1 MRRIPLFWISS
12 AFLISIPMAAV
23 LPVPVT
29 VWKLAFWVCLG
40 LTLVEWLVSN
50 RWRSFR
56 IICLPVFLLLTVL
69 MGGGWRYTA
78 LQQKPFTPND
88 VAFYNDQQEL
98 QITGVVCADPQQYE
112 RHTRLIVCVDRLL
125 APITR
130 NLDGKILVIQRTG
143 EWKYG
148 DRVNIRG
155 KVLTPD
161 ENEAFSYKDYLAQ
174 RGIHSMMVY
183 PYVQWLESGQAGW
196 VKTGLFALRQTAY
209 QRIQTFFPQPEA
221 GLLSGIL
228 LGIETDIP
236 SDLKRAFQDTGT
248 AHIVAISGFN
258 MTILAGI
265 FLKGFRKWLSIW
277 WAALLAILAIS
288 LYTVLVGGAPAVVR
302 AAVMSCLA
310 MSASLIGRGQ
320 SGIYTLSLT
329 AAVMCLF
336 NPLLLWEAGFQLS
349 VTATLGLVLYA
360 DRLMNWF
367 RVLAEKYLPETLV
380 ERVTGPVGDYFLFT
394 LAAQLTTLP
403 VVLYHF
409 EQLSLTTLLANP
421 LILPVQPLV
430 MILGG
435 IAVIVGL
442 VIAPLGQLLSYL
454 VWVPL
459 LYTNQVVTGLAELS
473 GGVLELGEVSIVT
486 VVVLYLFIFYFARKK
501 KESGMPSLRK
511 PVFISSVMVA
521 SVFLVWNAVLLK
533 PDGKLH
539 LWILDD
545 PNQGVVLVQTPNG
558 RRILV
563 NAGESANHL
572 SSELNRHIPTLDR
585 SIDLAIVTRQNSKAY
600 QAFPVILERF
610 KVDHFLWGDAIP
622 SSKTAEEVQKEL
634 QFRKV
639 EFGILETG
647 EIVDC
652 GDGVRLEKLLVADD
666 GLSLLLTYGDFR
678 FIWQEETMRS
688 IEGSQRME
696 GAVVLSRPGLKEPLE
711 KSTWQ
716 PMVLIQYEFVNGEE
730 PGMIS
735 TKKEGTIEITTDGEQ
750 MWMLGEK

>member
-1 MRRIPLFWISS
+1 
-12 AFLISIPMAAV
+12 
-23 LPVPVT
+23 
-29 VWKLAFWVCLG
+29 
-40 LTLVEWLVSN
+40 
-50 RWRSFR
+50 
-56 IICLPVFLLLTVL
+56 

-501 KESGMPSLRK
+501 KESRKPSLRK

-572 SSELNRHIPTLDR
+572 SSELNRHIPMLDR
-585 SIDLAIVTRQNSKAY
+585 SIDLAIVTQQNSKAY

-610 KVDHFLWGDAIP
+610 RVDQFLWGDAIP

-696 GAVVLSRPGLKEPLE
+696 GAVVLSRPGLKDSLE

-716 PMVLIQYEFVNGEE
+716 PMVLIQHEFVNGEE

>member
-1 MRRIPLFWISS
+1 
-12 AFLISIPMAAV
+12 
-23 LPVPVT
+23 
-29 VWKLAFWVCLG
+29 
-40 LTLVEWLVSN
+40 
-50 RWRSFR
+50 
-56 IICLPVFLLLTVL
+56 
-69 MGGGWRYTA
+69 
-78 LQQKPFTPND
+78 
-88 VAFYNDQQEL
+88 
-98 QITGVVCADPQQYE
+98 
-112 RHTRLIVCVDRLL
+112 
-125 APITR
+125 
-130 NLDGKILVIQRTG
+130 
-143 EWKYG
+143 
-148 DRVNIRG
+148 
-155 KVLTPD
+155 
-161 ENEAFSYKDYLAQ
+161 
-174 RGIHSMMVY
+174 
-183 PYVQWLESGQAGW
+183 
-196 VKTGLFALRQTAY
+196 
-209 QRIQTFFPQPEA
+209 
-221 GLLSGIL
+221 
-228 LGIETDIP
+228 
-236 SDLKRAFQDTGT
+236 
-248 AHIVAISGFN
+248 
-258 MTILAGI
+258 
-265 FLKGFRKWLSIW
+265 
-277 WAALLAILAIS
+277 
-288 LYTVLVGGAPAVVR
+288 
-302 AAVMSCLA
+302 
-310 MSASLIGRGQ
+310 
-320 SGIYTLSLT
+320 
-329 AAVMCLF
+329 
-336 NPLLLWEAGFQLS
+336 
-349 VTATLGLVLYA
+349 
-360 DRLMNWF
+360 
-367 RVLAEKYLPETLV
+367 
-380 ERVTGPVGDYFLFT
+380 
-394 LAAQLTTLP
+394 
-403 VVLYHF
+403 VLYHF

-696 GAVVLSRPGLKEPLE
+696 GAVVLSRPGLKDSLE

-716 PMVLIQYEFVNGEE
+716 PMVLIQHEFVNGEE

>member
-29 VWKLAFWVCLG
+29 VWKLAFWACLG

-50 RWRSFR
+50 RWRSLR
-56 IICLPVFLLLTVL
+56 IICLPVFLLLAVL

-501 KESGMPSLRK
+501 KESRKPSLRK

-572 SSELNRHIPTLDR
+572 SSELNRHIPMLDR
-585 SIDLAIVTRQNSKAY
+585 SIDLAIVTQQNSKAY

-610 KVDHFLWGDAIP
+610 RVDQFLWGDAIP

-696 GAVVLSRPGLKEPLE
+696 GAVVLSRPGLKDSLE

-716 PMVLIQYEFVNGEE
+716 PMVLIQHEFVNGEE

>member
-585 SIDLAIVTRQNSKAY
+585 SIDLAIVTQQNSKAY

-610 KVDHFLWGDAIP
+610 RVDQFLWGDAIP

-696 GAVVLSRPGLKEPLE
+696 GAVVLSRPGLKDSLE

-716 PMVLIQYEFVNGEE
+716 PMVLIQHEFVNGEE